1 MKRRVSILLAAAAAS
16 VAVVQAASAD
26 GEVGLVLQEGDAVTT
41 YCVAYEGGGISGEA
55 LLERA
60 GLAVEQFG
68 GSGARTVCAIGGT
81 GCSDASSFA
90 SCFCQC
96 QGGDCT
102 YWAFFT
108 REYGAAWVYSSLG
121 FNLLQAQDGDVHGWK
136 WGKGGPNSAPAP
148 AEVTFEQVCG
158 HAPRGGVDPATP
170 EQPTAVAPPEVTLTA
185 PAATST
191 VAGPANPPGTSPTAP
206 RSGGGANTPDAGST
220 LTVTSGVTITAG
232 KTAPAAESTAE
243 REGEDGGSGAG
254 NIIAF
259 GVVAVLLA
267 GAIGGAAWWRQRGR

>member
-1 MKRRVSILLAAAAAS
+1 LRRRVGLLLAAAAAAI
-16 VAVVQAASAD
+16 AVVQTVAAD

-41 YCVAYEGGGISGEA
+41 YCIAYEGEGISGEA
-55 LLERA
+55 LLQRA

-68 GSGARTVCAIGGT
+68 GSAGRTVCAIGGT

-136 WGKGGPNSAPAP
+136 WGKGGPSSAPAP
-148 AEVTFEQVCG
+148 ADITFEQVCG
-158 HAPRGGVDPATP
+158 HKPRGGVDPATP

-191 VAGPANPPGTSPTAP
+191 AAGPANPPSPSATGPAAGGRTSTADN
-206 RSGGGANTPDAGST
+206 GNTPTPAP
-220 LTVTSGVTITAG
+220 GVTITAG
-232 KTAPAAESTAE
+232 TTAPAAESTAE
-243 REGEDGGSGAG
+243 RESDDGGSGAG